1 MPAKQSGYVA
11 HGEVRASRL
20 LNASLCGVA
29 GDSLPCLFL
38 GVSGAERLCLLLGG
52 IAGNLKAP
60 IYLPVLIV
68 LKGETH
74 FEFCL

>member
-1 MPAKQSGYVA
+1 MA

-60 IYLPVLIV
+60 IYLPV
-68 LKGETH
+68 
-74 FEFCL
+74 

>member
-1 MPAKQSGYVA
+1 MA
-11 HGEVRASRL
+11 HGEVHASRL
-20 LNASLCGVA
+20 LSASLCGVA

-52 IAGNLKAP
+52 IAGNMKVP
-60 IYLPVLIV
+60 IYLPVPIV